1 MENIIGIKIS
11 RMPPAIPQTDLRAEY
26 LELNGEI
33 DAALRRVLDRSRFI
47 LGEEVKQFENAFASY
62 LGAGHAIGVASGT
75 DALFLALRAFDIGS
89 GDEVITVSHTAV
101 ATIAAIMQTGAK
113 PVLVDVD
120 PATFTL
126 APDQLPAALSRRTKA
141 IVPVHLYGQPADMV
155 PILAFARQHN
165 LRVIEDCAQAHGAAF
180 RADSVSPWQKVGTLG
195 DAAAFSFYPTK
206 NLGAFGD
213 GGCVVTMDAAV
224 AEQVRLLRQYGWHD
238 RYISEV
244 PGWNS
249 RLDEIQ
255 AAVLGVKL
263 NALDRWNE
271 ARRKTAEVYD
281 QSFAGSVIGVVT
293 RRRDAMH
300 VFHQYVIRVKNRD
313 RIREALARAGVGTAI
328 HYPVPVHQQPAY
340 RSLGAG
346 ADLQITEIL
355 STEILS
361 LPMSAHLETKSASRI
376 AAAVLQAVAGII

>member
-1 MENIIGIKIS
+1 ML
-11 RMPPAIPQTDLRAEY
+11 PAIPQTDLRAEY

-33 DAALRRVLDRSRFI
+33 DGAMRRVLDRSRFI
-47 LGEEVKQFENAFASY
+47 LGEDVKQFENAFASY

-75 DALFLALRAFDIGS
+75 DALFLALRAFDIGP

-120 PATFTL
+120 PRTFTL
-126 APDQLPAALSRRTKA
+126 APDRLPAVLSSRTKA

-155 PILAFARQHN
+155 SILAFARQHN
-165 LRVIEDCAQAHGAAF
+165 LRVIEDCAQAHGAAC
-180 RADSVSPWQKVGTLG
+180 RADPVSPWQKVGTLG

-213 GGCVVTMDAAV
+213 GGCVVTKDAAL
-224 AEQVRLLRQYGWHD
+224 AEQVRLLRQYGWRN

-281 QSFAGSVIGVVT
+281 QNFAGSVVGVTT
-293 RRRDAMH
+293 RRRDVMH

-313 RIREALARAGVGTAI
+313 RLREALAQAGVGTAI

-340 RSLGAG
+340 RSLGTG
-346 ADLQITEIL
+346 ADLQITEAL
-355 STEILS
+355 CTEILS
-361 LPMSAHLETKSASRI
+361 LPMSAHIETKTARRV
-376 AAAVLQAVAGII
+376 AAEVLRAVAEIG